1 MKEVE
6 SLGPMHISFP
16 TIVGRHFGGF
26 GKVQEVLEL
35 SDGVGGKCPI
45 DVAFQTIRE
54 LRTQY
59 WEHGDRWDGIVW
71 MLLDVK
77 AYGML

>member
-6 SLGPMHISFP
+6 SLGPTHISFP
-16 TIVGRHFGGF
+16 MIVGRHFSGF

-35 SDGVGGKCPI
+35 GDGISGKCPI
-45 DVAFQTIRE
+45 DVAFWTIRE

-59 WEHGDRWDGIVW
+59 WECGDRWDGIV
-71 MLLDVK
+71 
-77 AYGML
+77 